1 MIRATPCVPHI
12 LLLELLVSI
21 LQKHI
26 ITFSL
31 HSGHLEIKRITVD
44 SPYNKDDGSLRIC
57 SRYYIKSG
65 LAEYNA
71 PLKS

>member
-1 MIRATPCVPHI
+1 MIRATPCVPHF

-31 HSGHLEIKRITVD
+31 HSGHLESKRITVD

-57 SRYYIKSG
+57 SHYYIKSG
-65 LAEYNA
+65 LAEYNT